1 MCGGVARALV
11 GNVTVFGGDG
21 SWCGVFM
28 RFGDLNRGILGA
40 LNWECRDCLKT

>member
-21 SWCGVFM
+21 NMVWCVYAF
-28 RFGDLNRGILGA
+28 
-40 LNWECRDCLKT
+40 W